1 MSSWYIELAAEEG
14 LDPRLVVIA
23 LAKALLEKKQED
35 AVTVHTA
42 KRIDLQRPLLTVRQ
56 VATLL
61 SRDEETIRRYARK
74 RILTSVDIPGGAIL
88 FDEKILLDEL
98 NGYIRPSKFSD

>member
-23 LAKALLEKKQED
+23 LAKALLAKKQED